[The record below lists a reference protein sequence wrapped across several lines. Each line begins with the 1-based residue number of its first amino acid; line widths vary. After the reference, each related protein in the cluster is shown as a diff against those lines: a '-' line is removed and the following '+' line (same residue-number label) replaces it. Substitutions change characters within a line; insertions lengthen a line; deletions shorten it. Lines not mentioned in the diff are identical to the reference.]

1 MILTNNG
8 MGVVEYTECTN
19 CGNKFSTDSCSVGQP
34 SGQNAKWP
42 TGLKRFYGKIDS
54 YDVNHIFMQSTFN
67 LGRHTK
73 KLFKEI
79 EELDGEV
86 RIHYDLCADG
96 RKRVSSFNIEYL
108 RNGMDMK
115 GGLYLS
121 FHPESRNNKV
131 INEHI
136 NYFLDDLRS
145 LTAFKDKHEKTV
157 GTNLK
162 VLTKMV
168 TLYSGNQNNLM
179 MRQKFV
185 LNLK

>member
-1 MILTNNG
+1 
-8 MGVVEYTECTN
+8 
-19 CGNKFSTDSCSVGQP
+19 
-34 SGQNAKWP
+34 
-42 TGLKRFYGKIDS
+42 
-54 YDVNHIFMQSTFN
+54 
-67 LGRHTK
+67 
-73 KLFKEI
+73 
-79 EELDGEV
+79 
-86 RIHYDLCADG
+86 
-96 RKRVSSFNIEYL
+96 
-108 RNGMDMK
+108 MK